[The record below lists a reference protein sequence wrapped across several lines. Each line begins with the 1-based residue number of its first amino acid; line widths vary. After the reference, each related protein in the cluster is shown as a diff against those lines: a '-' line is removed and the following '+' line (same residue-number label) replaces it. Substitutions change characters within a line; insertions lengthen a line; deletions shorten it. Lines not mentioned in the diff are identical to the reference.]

1 MDFVSPKQV
10 LKELKLHKDMV
21 AADFGCGS
29 GSWTL
34 ALAEKTED
42 GKVYAIDVL
51 EEPLSALA
59 GKAKAK
65 GLANIKTILADVE
78 RNSKLENESCNL
90 VLMTDLL
97 FQTENNKSVL
107 EEGKRILKKRGKI
120 LVVDWKKD
128 AALGPKEGHILPEEI
143 KKNARDLGLKLK
155 KEFEAGAYHFAL
167 LFEK

>member
-1 MDFVSPKQV
+1 MVFVSPKQV
-10 LKELKLHKDMV
+10 LKELKLRKDMV

-59 GKAKAK
+59 SKAKAK
-65 GLANIKTILADVE
+65 GLANIETILADVE
-78 RNSKLENESCNL
+78 KSSKLENESCDL

-107 EEGKRILKKRGKI
+107 EEGKRRGNI
-120 LVVDWKKD
+120 LVVDWKRD
-128 AALGPKEGHILPEEI
+128 AVLGPKEGHILPEEI
-143 KKNARDLGLKLK
+143 KKNAGDLGLKLK

-167 LFEK
+167 IFEK